1 MSQAT
6 RLPLMSSPEVNFF
19 KCLAFMTYIHIYFY
33 FGFIILCLCSV
44 YIYLYDNFC
53 CVLIGFFSVKFDPG
67 NTLLDFERIHVE
79 DISKTERE
87 WELGKVS
94 RR

>member
-1 MSQAT
+1 MD
-6 RLPLMSSPEVNFF
+6 LL
-19 KCLAFMTYIHIYFY
+19 YY
-33 FGFIILCLCSV
+33 V
-44 YIYLYDNFC
+44 YVQFTFYLYGNFC